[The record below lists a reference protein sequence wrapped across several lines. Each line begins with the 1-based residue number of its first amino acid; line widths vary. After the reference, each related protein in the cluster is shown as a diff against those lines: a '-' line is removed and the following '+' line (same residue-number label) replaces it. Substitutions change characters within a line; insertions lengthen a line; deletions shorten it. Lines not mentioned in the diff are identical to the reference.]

1 MAVDNY
7 AYSLSQDELGWKWRI
22 YAEDGEIVG
31 SGRHKTQ
38 HDAENAVKLAIT
50 TVLGAAAFLR
60 GPEADVGA
68 SPLESESSAAL

>member
-38 HDAENAVKLAIT
+38 HDAEDAVKLAIT
-50 TVLGAAAFLR
+50 TVLGAAAFCR
-60 GPEADVGA
+60 GPETDART